1 MTTSSSWNAGPA
13 GEQPDGPALV
23 LCRSSHDT
31 AGPALARSASVRHN
45 PGLAARPATMNED
58 PNDISGLIT
67 KMKHGDRA
75 AKDRLWSLVYPSLHS
90 IAERQMRHDRLDQT
104 LQPGALVNEGYLKLS
119 EESGT
124 RWKGRAH
131 FFATAASVMRHILVD
146 RARARGAGKRGGRSR
161 RVTLEA
167 AEASVAERPAVDVLA
182 LEEALC
188 ELARSEPRQARVVE
202 LRYFADMSVEDTAE
216 ALHVSPRTVKSDWS
230 AARVWLRRRLR
241 EA

>member
-1 MTTSSSWNAGPA
+1 
-13 GEQPDGPALV
+13 
-23 LCRSSHDT
+23 
-31 AGPALARSASVRHN
+31 
-45 PGLAARPATMNED
+45 
-58 PNDISGLIT
+58 
-67 KMKHGDRA
+67 
-75 AKDRLWSLVYPSLHS
+75 
-90 IAERQMRHDRLDQT
+90 MRHDRLDQT

-202 LRYFADMSVEDTAE
+202 LRYFADMSVEDIERAVAGMLAPEFEEVVTGRAE
-216 ALHVSPRTVKSDWS
+216 VREIFKIPRGFVFG
-230 AARVWLRRRLR
+230 
-241 EA
+241 